1 VEAAVVIRTNRSR
14 SCASQAG
21 VALPIALIMLTA
33 MILAAIALFRSVDT
47 ATMVAGNLTY
57 KQRTVHA
64 ADEGVRAAYFWLQNK
79 AINAPADLNNTN
91 TGAGYYS
98 SQHAN
103 DPSWNPVTNWPGA
116 GTVTVATDAGGNTA
130 SYVIHR
136 LCTQPGLAHNEGSN
150 QCATSTSSSN
160 AGAGGSLASDAPAF
174 IGITYLYFRVTTKVV
189 GPRNSTSYIQTLMLI
204 PVT

>member
-1 VEAAVVIRTNRSR
+1 MIQTIRLRMPP
-14 SCASQAG
+14 AQKG
-21 VALPIALIMLTA
+21 VALPIALIMLVA
-33 MILAAIALFRSVDT
+33 MILAAIAMFRSVDT

-64 ADEGVRAAYFWLQNK
+64 GDEGTRAAYLWLQDK
-79 AINAPADLNNTN
+79 AANAPADLNNSN

-103 DPSWNPVTNWPGA
+103 DPSWDPVTSWPAG
-116 GTVTVATDAGGNTA
+116 GTVSVATDAGGNTA

-136 LCTQPGLAHNEGSN
+136 LCTQPGLAYNEGNN
-150 QCATSTSSSN
+150 QCASYTSANNSN
-160 AGAGGSLASDAPAF
+160 VGGSLASDAPAF
-174 IGITYLYFRVTTKVV
+174 IGITYIYFRVTTKVV
-189 GPRNSTSYIQTLMLI
+189 GPRNSTSYIQTLMLV

>member
-1 VEAAVVIRTNRSR
+1 MTQPSR
-14 SCASQAG
+14 LRMHARQAG
-21 VALPIALIMLTA
+21 VALPIALIMLVA
-33 MILAAIALFRSVDT
+33 MILAAIALFRAVDT

-64 ADEGVRAAYFWLQNK
+64 ADEGVRAAYIWLQDK
-79 AINAPADLNNTN
+79 AANAPSDLNNTN

-98 SQHAN
+98 SQHAD
-103 DPSWNPVTNWPGA
+103 DPSWNPVTSWPSS
-116 GTVTVATDAGGNTA
+116 GTVTAGTDGGGNTT
-130 SYVIHR
+130 SYIIHR

-150 QCATSTSSSN
+150 KCASYTSSNNSN
-160 AGAGGSLASDAPAF
+160 VGGSLTSDAANF
-174 IGITYLYFRVTTKVV
+174 TGITYIYFRVTAKVV

>member
-1 VEAAVVIRTNRSR
+1 MTHS
-14 SCASQAG
+14 SQLRLPTSQGG
-21 VALPIALIMLTA
+21 VALPIALIMLVA
-33 MILAAIALFRSVDT
+33 MILAAIALFRAVDT

-64 ADEGVRAAYFWLQNK
+64 ADEGVRAAYVWLQDK
-79 AINAPADLNNTN
+79 AANVPAELNNTN

-98 SQHAN
+98 SQHAE
-103 DPSWNPVTNWPGA
+103 DPSWNPVTNWPSS
-116 GTVTVATDAGGNTA
+116 GTVSLGADAGGNTA

-136 LCTQPGLAHNEGSN
+136 LCTQPSLAYNEGSN
-150 QCATSTSSSN
+150 KCASYTSSNNSN
-160 AGAGGSLASDAPAF
+160 AGGSLSSDAANF
-174 IGITYLYFRVTTKVV
+174 IGITYIYFRVTTKVV